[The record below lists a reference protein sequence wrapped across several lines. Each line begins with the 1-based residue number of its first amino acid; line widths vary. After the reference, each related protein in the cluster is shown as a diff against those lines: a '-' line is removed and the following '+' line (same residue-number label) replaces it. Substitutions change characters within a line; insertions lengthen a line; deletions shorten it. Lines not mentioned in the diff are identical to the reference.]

1 MLKLIQALSDWIK
14 QQQYISRT
22 RVGRFI
28 IDVLAELLRVTW
40 PTNEEIKTSTAV
52 VMATLVI
59 VALYLWVVGFALFRG
74 IGFLEDLIQKLNL
87 SI

>member
-1 MLKLIQALSDWIK
+1 MLKFIQALSDWIK

-40 PTNEEIKTSTAV
+40 PTNDEIKTSTAV
-52 VMATLVI
+52 VMATLII
-59 VALYLWVVGFALFRG
+59 VALYLWVVGVALWWG
-74 IGFLEDLIQKLNL
+74 IGSLEDLIQSLNL

>member
-1 MLKLIQALSDWIK
+1 MLKFIQALSDWIK

-40 PTNEEIKTSTAV
+40 PTNDEIKTSTAV

-59 VALYLWVVGFALFRG
+59 VALYLWVVGVALWWG
-74 IGFLEDLIQKLNL
+74 IGSLEDLIQSLNL